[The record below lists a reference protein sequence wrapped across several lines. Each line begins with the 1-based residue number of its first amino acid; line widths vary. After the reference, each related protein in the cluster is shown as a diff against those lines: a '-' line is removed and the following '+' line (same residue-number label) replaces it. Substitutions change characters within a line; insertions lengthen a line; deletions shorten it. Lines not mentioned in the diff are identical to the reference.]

1 MSTSTSRLSYGDCF
15 DLLDRACAD
24 AKGMRVKFSTFA
36 AAQAFRMR
44 MYGAR
49 QIDREDNKQVYS
61 KDHPMHGRSPY
72 DVLRM
77 TVQRASYER
86 DTNGYVDDSSWLYFE
101 RTDTGDQFEAESL
114 SKEQS

>member
-24 AKGMRVKFSTFA
+24 AKGMRVKCSTFA

-44 MYGAR
+44 MYAAR

-61 KDHPMHGRSPY
+61 KDHPMYGRPPY
-72 DVLRM
+72 DVLRI
-77 TVQRASYER
+77 TIRRVYDSPE
-86 DTNGYVDDSSWLYFE
+86 DDSSWLYFE
-101 RTDTGDQFEAESL
+101 RTDTDDQFEAESL
-114 SKEQS
+114 SEVEE